1 MDEVFNRM
9 FERKGSTTI
18 GYLPGMSGGLVGQI
32 RDGTWEVLAGP
43 AETRHARRGKTARK
57 PSKSHLTFKNPSTM
71 LKRFDDLL

>member
-43 AETRHARRGKTARK
+43 AQPRLASRGKQQES
-57 PSKSHLTFKNPSTM
+57 PQNLT
-71 LKRFDDLL
+71 